1 MSAAN
6 FQSPFPKS
14 SGLRSRSD
22 SDNDSPAT
30 NTPRVSVIVPFYN
43 EEECVESV
51 LAEIIKCQP
60 QAEIIA
66 IDDGSSD
73 STWEKILSFKKST
86 NYFSPIRLTQNR
98 GQSAAVYAGLRAAVG
113 DITVLMDGDG
123 QNDPADIDQL
133 VAELSSSDADVVCG
147 RRAKRQDTWSRRTAS
162 KVANSIRRMVV
173 HDGISDTG
181 CSLKAFPKDCVE
193 LLVPFN
199 GMHRFLP
206 AVFTHAGLKLI
217 EIDVNHRARTAGDS
231 KYTNW
236 DRALRGIYDLFGIR
250 WLLNRKII
258 FPELS
263 QNSDQSPSRID
274 DHK

>member
-14 SGLRSRSD
+14 SGLRPRSG
-22 SDNDSPAT
+22 SDNDSPDT
-30 NTPRVSVIVPFYN
+30 VTPRVSVIVPFYN

-51 LAEIIKCQP
+51 LAEIIECQP
-60 QAEIIA
+60 HAEIIA

-73 STWEKILSFKKST
+73 STWDKILSFKKSA
-86 NYFSPIRLTQNR
+86 NHFSPIRLTQNR

-162 KVANSIRRMVV
+162 KIANSIRRMVV

-217 EIDVNHRARTAGDS
+217 EVDVNHRARTAGDS

-258 FPELS
+258 FPELT
-263 QNSDQSPSRID
+263 QNSDQSPSRIG

>member
-1 MSAAN
+1 MN
-6 FQSPFPKS
+6 RETFHSPFPKS
-14 SGLRSRSD
+14 SGLRSSQQNQTED
-22 SDNDSPAT
+22 SDASSPSI
-30 NTPRVSVIVPFYN
+30 SVIVPFYN

-51 LAEIIKCQP
+51 LKEVIQCQKN
-60 QAEIIA
+60 AEIIA

-73 STWEKILSFKKST
+73 STWEKILSFDKVI
-86 NYFSPIRLTQNR
+86 PIRLSENR
-98 GQSAAVYAGLRAAVG
+98 GQSAAVYAGLRVASG
-113 DITVLMDGDG
+113 DICVLMDGDG

-133 VAELSSSDADVVCG
+133 VYTLISSDADVVCG
-147 RRAKRQDTWSRRTAS
+147 RRAKRKDTWSRRTAS
-162 KVANSIRRMVV
+162 KIANCVRRMVV

-206 AVFTHAGLKLI
+206 AVFTHAGLKLV
-217 EIDVNHRARTAGDS
+217 EIDVNHRPRTAGDS

-250 WLLNRKII
+250 WLLKRKII
-258 FPELS
+258 YPTLS
-263 QNSDQSPSRID
+263 QDEG
-274 DHK
+274 HK